1 MWFKILP
8 GLTAMGVCSLIPGL
22 ATLYIHRFTNGG
34 KEKRVP
40 HFLYHW
46 DLMERDRHISGV
58 DRYCMSKGLEN
69 ID

>member
-8 GLTAMGVCSLIPGL
+8 RLFAMGVRLLIPGL

-34 KEKRVP
+34 KGKRAAY
-40 HFLYHW
+40 FLYHW

-58 DRYCMSKGLEN
+58 DCYYMSKGLEN